1 MTITSKDL
9 SKGGGLTGVA
19 RKEAEKA
26 KMNEELLQ
34 KAIAHIESE
43 KQKRWKKEIKEH
55 KKKQKGGIFRRKKVK
70 KKHKKQQRK
79 KEGYIRSSK
88 NKVKF

>member
-26 KMNEELLQ
+26 QMNQKLLE
-34 KAIAHIESE
+34 KAIEQV
-43 KQKRWKKEIKEH
+43 QKNLKKKKEP
-55 KKKQKGGIFRRKKVK
+55 KKKQ
-70 KKHKKQQRK
+70 
-79 KEGYIRSSK
+79 ST
-88 NKVKF
+88 

>member
-43 KQKRWKKEIKEH
+43 KQKAANKNLKKKKEP
-55 KKKQKGGIFRRKKVK
+55 KKKK
-70 KKHKKQQRK
+70 
-79 KEGYIRSSK
+79 ST
-88 NKVKF
+88 

>member
-26 KMNEELLQ
+26 KINEELLQ

-43 KQKRWKKEIKEH
+43 KQKAADKNLKKKKEP
-55 KKKQKGGIFRRKKVK
+55 KKKKSTSW
-70 KKHKKQQRK
+70 
-79 KEGYIRSSK
+79 Y
-88 NKVKF
+88 